1 MNIKDIKKHFP
12 IFEQKINGKSLVYL
26 DSANSSQKPKK
37 VIDSLNKFYS
47 EDFANVG
54 RGIYTLAAN
63 ASEQYEN
70 TRLALKKFINAS
82 DESEIIFTKNSTES
96 LNLVASCY
104 GSKFINEG
112 DEIISTELEHHANFV
127 PWHFLRKKKGAVIK
141 FLEIDDK
148 GNLKIEDLEKLIT
161 KKTKIISLTHM
172 SNVTGTIV
180 DIKKVVEI
188 AKIHNIP
195 VCVDGTQG
203 AAHLDLNLK
212 DIDCDFYAFSG
223 HKMYGP
229 TGVGILNIKYKWLEA
244 FEPFIGGG
252 GMIDNVSKE
261 NINYAK
267 GAWKFEAGTMPTAE
281 IIALNESINFINS
294 IGKQEI
300 IKHENQLTKKALK
313 DLKNIKEVSVVGDPN
328 TRGGVFSFNLKDI
341 HSHDVSTI
349 FDSEGIAVRGG
360 HHCCQILH
368 DKLNLNSSVRVSF
381 GVYNDEKDI
390 DVLLKGIGK
399 CQSVFKK

>member
-82 DESEIIFTKNSTES
+82 NESEIIFTKNSTES

-203 AAHLDLNLK
+203 AAHLDVNLK

-261 NINYAK
+261 DINYAK

-281 IIALNESINFINS
+281 IIALNESIKFINS

>member
-141 FLEIDDK
+141 FLDIDDK

-203 AAHLDLNLK
+203 AAHLDVNLK

-261 NINYAK
+261 DINYAK

>member
-82 DESEIIFTKNSTES
+82 NESEIIFTKNSTES

-127 PWHFLRKKKGAVIK
+127 PWHFLRKKKGAIIK

-203 AAHLDLNLK
+203 AAHLDVNLK

-261 NINYAK
+261 DINYAK

>member
-82 DESEIIFTKNSTES
+82 NESEIIFTKNSTES

-203 AAHLDLNLK
+203 AAHLDVNLK

-261 NINYAK
+261 DINYAK

-368 DKLNLNSSVRVSF
+368 DKLKLNSSVRVSF

>member
-96 LNLVASCY
+96 LNLVPSCY

-203 AAHLDLNLK
+203 AAHLDVNLK

-261 NINYAK
+261 DINYAK

-313 DLKNIKEVSVVGDPN
+313 DLKNIKEGSVVGDPN

>member
-82 DESEIIFTKNSTES
+82 DESEIIFTKNSTDS

-141 FLEIDDK
+141 FLEIDYK

-203 AAHLDLNLK
+203 AAHLDVNLK

-261 NINYAK
+261 DINYAK

-313 DLKNIKEVSVVGDPN
+313 DLKNLKEVSVVGDPK